1 MVQPDMLELEP
12 VSRLLPSWLPVPL
25 KSAWIPLDHVFMLAH
40 RNQNV
45 V

>member
-1 MVQPDMLELEP
+1 MVQPDMLEVE
-12 VSRLLPSWLPVPL
+12 LLPNWLPVPL
-25 KSAWIPLDHVFMLAH
+25 KCACIPLDHIFMLAH